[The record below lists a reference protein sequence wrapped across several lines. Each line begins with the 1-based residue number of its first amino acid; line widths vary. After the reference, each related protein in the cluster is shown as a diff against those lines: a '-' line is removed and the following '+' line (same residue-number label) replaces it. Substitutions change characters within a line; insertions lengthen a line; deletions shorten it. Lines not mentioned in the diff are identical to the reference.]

1 MENIMT
7 STPLYEKIIVDR
19 KNMNME
25 GFTYEKPNEKSYSER
40 YLYQDL
46 NGTVDYK
53 IMLFKDP
60 GWNRRIRS

>member
-40 YLYQDL
+40 YLY
-46 NGTVDYK
+46 
-53 IMLFKDP
+53 
-60 GWNRRIRS
+60 